1 MTIQTAVTTS
11 LKSSSWFKNYLKS
24 FDWES
29 FLHLVTSRFFALLAL
44 TVLFFLINLIG
55 KAILNHSFK
64 RYLQGKSKTQQST
77 NRLQTISMLTM
88 NLFHYTILFFWL
100 YAILS
105 TLGVPVGTLVAGAG
119 IFSLALG
126 LGAQGFV
133 SDLVTGISILL
144 EQQLDVGDAVKIGTI
159 EGIVTAIGL
168 RTTQVTGVDGTV
180 NFIPNRN
187 ITIVS
192 NRSRNN
198 MRALV
203 NIPIATTTPIEE
215 LRPIIDTVNDQLV
228 PQHPSIIED
237 PVIMGVVTLPT
248 GELVYQVILMTKN
261 GSQFNLQAIFLT
273 AYLKAIRQAGI
284 HLPTHTSTSH
294 QT

>member
-1 MTIQTAVTTS
+1 MTDLVATTATS
-11 LKSSSWFKNYLKS
+11 SKWFQNYVSS
-24 FDWES
+24 FDWEK
-29 FLHLVTSRFFALLAL
+29 FGHLITSRFLSLLFL
-44 TVLFFLINLIG
+44 TVLFFAINVVG
-55 KAILNHSFK
+55 KFILRRSFK
-64 RYLQGKSKTQQST
+64 RYLVPKSGPS

-88 NLFHYTILFFWL
+88 NLFHYTILFFWI

-105 TLGVPVGTLVAGAG
+105 TLGVPVGTLIAGAG

-144 EQQLDVGDAVKIGTI
+144 EQQLDVGDVVQIGTI
-159 EGIVTAIGL
+159 EGTVTSIGL
-168 RTTQVTGVDGTV
+168 RTTQVTSADGTL

-198 MRALV
+198 MHALV
-203 NIPIATTTPIEE
+203 NIPIAPTTPVEKLPE
-215 LRPIIDTVNDQLV
+215 IIQAVNDKLL
-228 PQHPSIIED
+228 PQHPS
-237 PVIMGVVTLPT
+237 VIGTPLITGVVTLPPN
-248 GELVYQVILMTKN
+248 ELVFQVSLTCKS
-261 GSQFNLQAIFLT
+261 GSQFTLQATFLT

-284 HLPTHTSTSH
+284 QLPTHATMPTGK
-294 QT
+294 

>member
-1 MTIQTAVTTS
+1 MTIQTAVTTT
-11 LKSSSWFKNYLKS
+11 LKSNRWFQNYLKS
-24 FDWES
+24 FNWDS
-29 FLHLVTSRFFALLAL
+29 FLHLITSRFLSLLFL

-55 KAILNHSFK
+55 KAILNRSFR
-64 RYLQGKSKTQQST
+64 RYLQNKNQSS

-88 NLFHYTILFFWL
+88 NLFHYTILFFWI

-144 EQQLDVGDAVKIGTI
+144 EQQLDVGDVVKIGTI
-159 EGIVTAIGL
+159 EGTVTAIGL
-168 RTTQVTGVDGTV
+168 RTTQVTSLDGTV

-187 ITIVS
+187 ITIVA

-198 MRALV
+198 MHALV
-203 NIPIATTTPIEE
+203 NIPIAATTPVEKF
-215 LRPIIDTVNDQLV
+215 RPIIEAVNAQLV
-228 PQHPSIIED
+228 PQHPSIIE
-237 PVIMGVVTLPT
+237 PPSITGIVTLPT
-248 GELVYQVILMTKN
+248 GELVYQVGLTTKN
-261 GSQFNLQAIFLT
+261 GSQYGLQATFLT

-284 HLPTHTSTSH
+284 HLPTHGPSVSKASS
-294 QT
+294 